1 MKRQII
7 LEVEDS
13 VFEKFMGMLEICPGV
28 EVLAVS
34 EVAETRTN
42 VDLCVAM
49 AINELREDDVFKFPG
64 DYTYIL
70 LGTNQDLVKG
80 LDYFVTPMEF
90 LGYLKEIGIN
100 NLPGRNTLYD
110 GMTRTYGKFPN
121 WTFRDSPKQKEVL
134 RRRNVF
140 ARFLSAYNRARIR
153 FSDGFSDGV

>member
-1 MKRQII
+1 MGLLSPII
-7 LEVEDS
+7 
-13 VFEKFMGMLEICPGV
+13 
-28 EVLAVS
+28 
-34 EVAETRTN
+34 T
-42 VDLCVAM
+42 
-49 AINELREDDVFKFPG
+49 
-64 DYTYIL
+64 IL
-70 LGTNQDLVKG
+70 
-80 LDYFVTPMEF
+80 YFVLMYKFNDGKTIGKQFMKIKVVSANE
-90 LGYLKEIGIN
+90 KEIGIN